1 MAAAIPHHL
10 SSPEKSFSP
19 QEFNMTEVVITGF
32 GAFTPLGVDA
42 PSTWE
47 AMLAGRSGVHTL
59 PYDWAKPLPV
69 TFAAEAAG
77 TKRHVRALCSLS
89 PSLMSSTRMSRLMA
103 TSILRSV
110 SDWAAAP

>member
-1 MAAAIPHHL
+1 
-10 SSPEKSFSP
+10 
-19 QEFNMTEVVITGF
+19 MTEVVITGF

-47 AMLAGRSGVHTL
+47 AMLAGHSGVHTL

-77 TKRHVRALCSLS
+77 NPTEKLDRV
-89 PSLMSSTRMSRLMA
+89 
-103 TSILRSV
+103 
-110 SDWAAAP
+110 AA